1 MHPQEKEQESLCV
14 VYIIRMSDFHFITS
28 CINTCPLLLRPLP
41 CGEFVTLQSERMSKC
56 VTFLYQTGFEV
67 LVIRHRLL
75 GAPLQQGNKQI

>member
-75 GAPLQQGNKQI
+75 GASLQQGNKQI